1 MNDKIHKALGIFL
14 DAMRPF
20 VVSFLQQ
27 HFPNEPWEGLFFA
40 RLKPARQ
47 TTWNQAMRA
56 QGENQSCMYFIDYNN
71 LPDFAI
77 GFKRELGLEFEN
89 LDKARTSVTSVTI
102 TKPWTTKR

>member
-27 HFPNEPWEGLFFA
+27 QFPNEPWEGLFFA

-89 LDKARTSVTSVTI
+89 PDKATSSSAI
-102 TKPWTTKR
+102 CRN

>member
-20 VVSFLQQ
+20 VETYLQQ
-27 HFPNEPWEGLFFA
+27 QYPNEPGEGLFFA

-77 GFKRELGLEFEN
+77 GFKRELGLDLFPNE
-89 LDKARTSVTSVTI
+89 
-102 TKPWTTKR
+102 